1 MTFPIHIA
9 AIDAGSNAIRLVIAR
24 AESPAAIHELAT
36 ERAPVRLGHRAFTRR
51 RLDEDTIERAVKAFR
66 GFRELMDLYR
76 VEAWRAVATSAC
88 REARNSGEMIRRIE
102 RKTGIRLEVISGE
115 EEARL
120 VRAAVLSACDGRFDP
135 SVILDLGGG
144 SLEVN
149 LLRAGQVR
157 KSINLPVGTVRL
169 METLAID
176 GRLDGPQR
184 ELLRDVVRHH
194 LGHFLRGA
202 APGPFGL
209 AAACGGNVEALAQ
222 IFRGTPVSGMD
233 TIDLRLLRRR
243 LGELTSRDV
252 EERMRRL
259 RIRRDRADV
268 IAIAGVVLDAAAEML
283 GLRTLVVPG
292 VGVREGVLRAL
303 LASVFAAA
311 STRKPAARPDQRA
324 ADARAGAFWFAQR
337 FDFDAPHAEH
347 VAALALSLFDQLRP
361 VHSLDAQARL
371 ALELGALLHD
381 VGRFVSD
388 RGHHRHSEY
397 LVRYG
402 EIPGLSEEMRQ
413 LVGCLVRY
421 HNHKSEPD
429 PDHRP
434 YGDLPRETRRQIRL
448 LAALL
453 RLAEGLDTGH
463 QRAVSEV
470 RTFYR
475 IGSVEFEISGKGDLA
490 PAAAA
495 AQKRANL
502 FEREFGVTA
511 LFRRPVRR
519 EGRRVA

>member
-1 MTFPIHIA
+1 LTFPIHIA

-24 AESPAAIHELAT
+24 AESPTSIHELAT

-51 RLDEDTIERAVKAFR
+51 RLDEDTMERAVKAFR

-88 REARNSGEMIRRIE
+88 REARNSAEMIRRIE
-102 RKTGIRLEVISGE
+102 RKTGIRLEIVSGQ

-120 VRAAVLSACDGRFDP
+120 VRTAVLSTCDGRFDP
-135 SVILDLGGG
+135 GVILDLGGG

-149 LLRAGQVR
+149 LLRAGQIR
-157 KSINLPVGTVRL
+157 KSVNLPVGTVRL
-169 METLAID
+169 METLGID
-176 GRLDGPQR
+176 GRISGQQR
-184 ELLRDVVRHH
+184 ELIHDVVDHH
-194 LGHFLRGA
+194 LGHFLRGV
-202 APGPFGL
+202 PRVPFGV
-209 AAACGGNVEALAQ
+209 AAACGGNVEALTQ
-222 IFRGTPVSGMD
+222 IFRGAPASGME
-233 TIDLRLLRRR
+233 TLDLRLLRRR
-243 LGELTSRDV
+243 LSELTGRDV
-252 EERMRRL
+252 AERMRRY

-268 IAIAGVVLDAAAEML
+268 IAIAALILDAAAEML
-283 GLRTLVVPG
+283 GLRTLIVPG

-303 LASVFAAA
+303 LASRFAAA
-311 STRKPAARPDQRA
+311 ISRKPADRTDQRA
-324 ADARAGAFWFAQR
+324 AEARAGVSWFAQR
-337 FDFDAPHAEH
+337 FQFDAPHAQH

-361 VHSLDAQARL
+361 VHGLDGQARL

-381 VGRFVSD
+381 VGRFISD
-388 RGHHRHSEY
+388 RSHHRHGEY

-434 YGDLPRETRRQIRL
+434 YGDLPRETRRRIRL

-453 RLAEGLDTGH
+453 RVAEGLDAGH
-463 QRAVSEV
+463 QRSVGDV
-470 RTFYR
+470 RALYR
-475 IGSVEFEISGKGDLA
+475 IGRVEFEIGGKGDLTEA
-490 PAAAA
+490 VAA
-495 AQKRANL
+495 AQKRAGL

-511 LFRRPVRR
+511 LFRRPMRR
-519 EGRRVA
+519 EGQRVA

>member
-24 AESPAAIHELAT
+24 AESATDIHELAT

-51 RLDEDTIERAVKAFR
+51 RLDEDTIARAVKAFR
-66 GFRELMDLYR
+66 AFREWMDLYR
-76 VEAWRAVATSAC
+76 VETWRAVATSAC
-88 REARNSGEMIRRIE
+88 REARNSAELIRRIE
-102 RKTGIRLEVISGE
+102 RKTGIRLEIISGE

-120 VRAAVLSACDGRFDP
+120 VRTAVLSACESKLDP
-135 SVILDLGGG
+135 GVILDLGGG

-149 LLRAGQVR
+149 LLRSGQLR

-169 METLAID
+169 METLGID
-176 GRLDGPQR
+176 GRISSQQR
-184 ELLRDVVRHH
+184 ELIRDVVRHH

-202 APGPFGL
+202 SHGTFGL
-209 AAACGGNVEALAQ
+209 AAACGGNVEALTQ
-222 IFRGTPVSGMD
+222 IFRGSPVAGLD
-233 TIDLRLLRRR
+233 TLDLRLLRRR
-243 LGELTSRDV
+243 LGEITGRDLG
-252 EERMRRL
+252 ERMRRY

-268 IAIAGVVLDAAAEML
+268 IGIAALVLDAAAEML
-283 GLRTLVVPG
+283 GVRTLVVPG

-303 LASVFAAA
+303 LASRFAVAA
-311 STRKPAARPDQRA
+311 SRKGVARPDLRTEE
-324 ADARAGAFWFAQR
+324 ARAGVFWFARR
-337 FDFDAPHAEH
+337 FEFDAPHAEH
-347 VAALALSLFDQLRP
+347 VAGLALSLFDQLRP
-361 VHSLDAQARL
+361 VHGLDEQARL

-381 VGRFVSD
+381 VGRVISD
-388 RGHHRHSEY
+388 RGHHRHGEY

-413 LVGCLVRY
+413 LAGCLVRY

-434 YGDLPRETRRQIRL
+434 YGDLPRETRRRIRL

-453 RLAEGLDTGH
+453 RLAEGLDAGH

-470 RTFYR
+470 RAIYH
-475 IGSVEFEISGKGDLA
+475 IGRVEFDISGKGDVA
-490 PAAAA
+490 QAAAA
-495 AQKRANL
+495 AQKRAGL

-511 LFRRPVRR
+511 QFRRPVRR

>member
-1 MTFPIHIA
+1 MTYPIHIA

-24 AESPAAIHELAT
+24 AESPTAIHELAT

-51 RLDEDTIERAVKAFR
+51 RLDEETIARAVKAFR
-66 GFRELMDLYR
+66 VFRELMDLYR

-88 REARNSGEMIRRIE
+88 REARNGRDLIRRIE
-102 RKTGIRLEVISGE
+102 RKTGIRLEVISGQ

-120 VRAAVLSACDGRFDP
+120 VRTAVLSSCNGRFDP
-135 SVILDLGGG
+135 ALILDLGGG

-149 LLRAGQVR
+149 LLRAGQIR

-169 METLAID
+169 METLGVD
-176 GRLDGPQR
+176 GRISPSQR
-184 ELLRDVVRHH
+184 ELVHDVVRHH
-194 LGHFLRGA
+194 LGHFLRGVSQV
-202 APGPFGL
+202 PFGL

-222 IFRGTPVSGMD
+222 MYPGAPVAGML
-233 TIDLRLLRRR
+233 TLDLRLMRRR
-243 LGELTSRDV
+243 LGELIERDV
-252 EERMRRL
+252 PERMRRY

-268 IAIAGVVLDAAAEML
+268 IGLAALVLDAAAEML

-303 LASVFAAA
+303 LASRFSVTAA
-311 STRKPAARPDQRA
+311 RKTSARPDQRA
-324 ADARAGAFWFAQR
+324 AEARAGVSWFAQR
-337 FDFDAPHAEH
+337 FGFDAQHAGH
-347 VAALALSLFDQLRP
+347 VAALSLSLFDQLRP
-361 VHSLDAQARL
+361 VHGLDGGPRL

-381 VGRFVSD
+381 VGRLISD
-388 RGHHRHSEY
+388 RGHHRHGEY

-402 EIPGLSEEMRQ
+402 EIPGMSEEMRQ

-448 LAALL
+448 LSALL
-453 RLAEGLDTGH
+453 RLAEGLDSGH
-463 QRAVSEV
+463 QGAVSEV
-470 RTFYR
+470 RAVYR
-475 IGSVEFEISGKGDLA
+475 IGRVEFELSGKGDLA
-490 PAAAA
+490 QAAIA
-495 AQKRANL
+495 AQKRAGL
-502 FEREFGVTA
+502 FEREFGVSA
-511 LFRRPVRR
+511 LFRRAARR

>member
-1 MTFPIHIA
+1 M
-9 AIDAGSNAIRLVIAR
+9 DAGSNAIRLVIAR
-24 AESPAAIHELAT
+24 AESPTDIHELAT

-51 RLDEDTIERAVKAFR
+51 RLDEDTILRAVKAFR

-76 VEAWRAVATSAC
+76 VETWRAVATSAC
-88 REARNSGEMIRRIE
+88 REARNRTELIRRIE

-120 VRAAVLSACDGRFDP
+120 VRTAVVSACNGRLDP
-135 SVILDLGGG
+135 GIILDLGGG

-149 LLRAGQVR
+149 LLRGGQLR

-169 METLAID
+169 METLGID
-176 GRLDGPQR
+176 GRISGAQR
-184 ELLRDVVRHH
+184 ELVRDVVRHH
-194 LGHFLRGA
+194 LGHFLRGVA
-202 APGPFGL
+202 HVPFGM

-222 IFRGTPVSGMD
+222 IFRGTPVAGMD
-233 TIDLRLLRRR
+233 TLDLRQLRRR
-243 LGELTSRDV
+243 LGEMTGREV
-252 EERMRRL
+252 AERMRRF

-268 IAIAGVVLDAAAEML
+268 IAIAALVLDAAAEML

-292 VGVREGVLRAL
+292 VGVREGVLRSL
-303 LASVFAAA
+303 LSSRFAVEAS
-311 STRKPAARPDQRA
+311 RKGAARPDPRA
-324 ADARAGAFWFAQR
+324 AEVRAGVFWFARR
-337 FDFDAPHAEH
+337 FDFDAPHAGH
-347 VAALALSLFDQLRP
+347 VAELALALFDQLRP
-361 VHSLDAQARL
+361 VHGLDAQARL
-371 ALELGALLHD
+371 ALELGAQLHD
-381 VGRFVSD
+381 VGRIISD
-388 RGHHRHSEY
+388 RGHHRHGEY

-434 YGDLPRETRRQIRL
+434 YGDLPRETRRRIRL
-448 LAALL
+448 LSALL
-453 RLAEGLDTGH
+453 RLAEGLDSGH

-470 RTFYR
+470 RALYR
-475 IGSVEFEISGKGDLA
+475 IGRVEFELSGKGDLA

-495 AQKRANL
+495 AQKRAGL

>member
-24 AESPAAIHELAT
+24 AESPTAIHELAT
-36 ERAPVRLGHRAFTRR
+36 ERAPVRLGHLAFTRR
-51 RLDEDTIERAVKAFR
+51 RLDEETIARALKAFR
-66 GFRELMDLYR
+66 AFRELMDLYR

-88 REARNSGEMIRRIE
+88 REARNSGEMIRRIH

-120 VRAAVLSACDGRFDP
+120 VRTAVLSALNGRLDP
-135 SVILDLGGG
+135 AVILDMGGG

-157 KSINLPVGTVRL
+157 KSVNLPVGTVRL
-169 METLAID
+169 METLSID
-176 GRLDGPQR
+176 GRITGQQR
-184 ELLRDVVRHH
+184 ELIRDVVRHH
-194 LGHFLRGA
+194 LGHFLRGVSQV
-202 APGPFGL
+202 PFGL
-209 AAACGGNVEALAQ
+209 AVACGGNVEALAQ
-222 IFRGTPVSGMD
+222 IYRGPAVAGMESL
-233 TIDLRLLRRR
+233 DLRLLRRR
-243 LGELTSRDV
+243 LAELIGRDV
-252 EERMRRL
+252 AERMRRY

-268 IAIAGVVLDAAAEML
+268 LAIAALVLDSAAEML

-303 LASVFAAA
+303 LASRFAVG
-311 STRKPAARPDQRA
+311 TGRKSAERPDPRA
-324 ADARAGAFWFAQR
+324 AEARAGAFWFAQR

-347 VAALALSLFDQLRP
+347 VAGLALSLFDQLRP
-361 VHSLDAQARL
+361 VHGLDGQARL

-381 VGRFVSD
+381 VGRLIND
-388 RGHHRHSEY
+388 RGHHRHGEY

-402 EIPGLSEEMRQ
+402 EIPGMSEEMRQ

-434 YGDLPRETRRQIRL
+434 YGDLPRETRRQIRML
-448 LAALL
+448 SALL
-453 RLAEGLDTGH
+453 RLAEGLDSGH
-463 QRAVSEV
+463 QRAVGGV
-470 RTFYR
+470 RAHYQ
-475 IGSVEFEISGKGDLA
+475 IGHVQFELEGKGDLTQ
-490 PAAAA
+490 AAAA
-495 AQKRANL
+495 AQKRAGL
-502 FEREFGVTA
+502 FEREFSVTA

-519 EGRRVA
+519 ETSRVA